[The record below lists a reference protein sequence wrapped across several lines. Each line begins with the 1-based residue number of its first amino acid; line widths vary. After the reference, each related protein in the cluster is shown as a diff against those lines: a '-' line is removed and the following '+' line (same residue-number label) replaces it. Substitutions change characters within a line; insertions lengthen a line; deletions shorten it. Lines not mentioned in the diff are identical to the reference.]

1 MKFVSLNDVLPQA
14 KAGNFAVP
22 QFNVNGYLW
31 VEAIIEAA
39 NELEKSIIIGV
50 TDKNVERL
58 GGYAYIANLINI
70 VYDYYAP
77 SQPLVLHLDHGQ
89 SVSNCKK
96 AIDAGFSSVMFDGSK
111 LSIEDNISRTKEVV
125 NYAHANN
132 VSVEGEVGSVGGVE
146 DGITSNVRYA
156 DPEQCIYFIK
166 ETKIDALAA
175 ALGSVHG
182 DYIEKPNLQFK
193 FMNIIN
199 ANTMTPLVLHGASG
213 INDSDIRKV
222 INYGHAKVNYN
233 TDLNKSV
240 ANVWRDILIE
250 DRKLY
255 DPKILLE
262 KGKNAIKEVVTQK
275 IELLNNSKMEE
286 QI

>member
-1 MKFVSLNDVLPQA
+1 MEFVSLNDVLPQA
-14 KAGNFAVP
+14 KTGKYAVP
-22 QFNVNGYLW
+22 QFNINGYLW

-39 NELEKSIIIGV
+39 KELDKSIIIGV

-58 GGYAYIANLINI
+58 GGYEYISNLIKL
-70 VYDYYAP
+70 VYDHYCP

-89 SVSNCKK
+89 SVDNCKQ
-96 AIDAGFSSVMFDGSK
+96 AIDAGFSSVMFDGSQ
-111 LSIEDNISRTKEVV
+111 LSIEDNISQTKEVV
-125 NYAHANN
+125 DYAHANN

-146 DGITSNVRYA
+146 DGMTSNVRYA
-156 DPEQCIYFIK
+156 DPEQCIFFIQ
-166 ETKIDALAA
+166 ETKVDALAA

-193 FMNIIN
+193 LMNEIN
-199 ANTMTPLVLHGASG
+199 ASTVTPLVLHGASG
-213 INDSDIRKV
+213 IKDSDIKKV
-222 INYGHAKVNYN
+222 IDYGHTKVNYN

-240 ANVWRDILIE
+240 ANAWRDLLIE

-262 KGKNAIKEVVTQK
+262 KGKIAIKEVVSEK
-275 IELLNNSKMEE
+275 IKLLNN
-286 QI
+286 